1 MTRETMYAADQ
12 EAAEELNLLDYWL
25 LIRAHYKQIL
35 GLALVVTLLATLV
48 VFQMTPI
55 YRSTALLL
63 IENSKSK
70 ALTLSDLY
78 DIQGSGGQEGFNS
91 QVQILKSR
99 PIAELV
105 LKKLNLLKDATF
117 NPPKKSGWFTSSA
130 ELTSD
135 EISSKE
141 LESALNRFG
150 AALTIEP
157 ILKSQIVKVSF
168 DSADKELSAK
178 VANAVAEAYIEND
191 LESRAQMTQRA
202 SAWLTERMNGLRKTL
217 EESEK
222 RLQAYRESQNIIDT
236 KGVELSG
243 TGKQLEEIS
252 TNLIANRQ
260 RLAEAEGVY
269 VQVKG
274 QQGQSVEVL
283 ESIPAVL
290 KSPAVQQMKEAE
302 SVAQRKLN
310 ELMSRYTSVHP
321 KVIAAES
328 ELKSARDSLK
338 RAIDAVINGITK
350 EYELAKANVIATSR
364 AMDTIKSDIQ
374 GLTRKEFQLGVLQR
388 EAEGNKQ
395 LYDLF
400 VNRAKETDVASNLQS
415 TAGRVVDPAVVE
427 STPLKPKKKIIVGV
441 AFILGLLAGVAIVF
455 ILDYLDNTLHSALDV
470 ERRLGLDVL
479 GTVQILNEVA
489 LGQQPAAR
497 AFLNDP
503 NSLFSESIRSVRT
516 AVLLS
521 AIDEPHRVV
530 MVTSTVPSEGKT
542 TLSINLAFALGQMK
556 KVLLIDGDMRRPSL
570 DKSLG
575 GLEGARG
582 LVDYLAD
589 EASLAE
595 CIQPTDSPN
604 VFVLTAGK
612 RFNSPLELL
621 SSHRFGE
628 TIAQVKEMFDMVII
642 DCPPLK
648 PVSDSLVISRYAN
661 AVLYVV
667 KADSTPHQLASAAI
681 RRLHAIE
688 APVLGVVLNQL
699 DNKRTDRYGHY
710 SYQYEYAYA
719 SDAPS
724 LDKRKSF
731 WGIKI

>member
-1 MTRETMYAADQ
+1 MYMAEQD
-12 EAAEELNLLDYWL
+12 AAEELNLLDYWL
-25 LIRAHYKQIL
+25 LVRKHYKQIV
-35 GLALVVTLLATLV
+35 GLALVVSVLAALV
-48 VFQMTPI
+48 AFQMTPI

-105 LKKLNLLKDATF
+105 IKKLDLLKDATF
-117 NPPKKSGWFTSSA
+117 NPPKKEGWFTSAPEGSPA
-130 ELTSD
+130 EL
-135 EISSKE
+135 EAKE
-141 LESALNRFG
+141 LEAAINRFEG
-150 AALTIEP
+150 ALTIEP
-157 ILKSQIVKVSF
+157 ILKSQIVKISF
-168 DSADKELSAK
+168 DSPDKVLAAK

-202 SAWLTERMNGLRKTL
+202 SAWLTERMNGLRVTL

-222 RLQAYRESQNIIDT
+222 KLQAYRERENIIDT

-243 TGKQLEEIS
+243 SGKQLDEIS
-252 TNLIANRQ
+252 TNLIAMRQ

-274 QQGQSVEVL
+274 KQGQPVEVL

-290 KSPAVQQMKEAE
+290 KSSSVQQMKEAE
-302 SVAQRKLN
+302 SVAQRKLD
-310 ELMSRYTSVHP
+310 ELLSRYTHLHP

-328 ELKSARDSLK
+328 ELKSAKVSLK
-338 RAIDAVINGITK
+338 REIDAVINGITQ
-350 EYELAKANVIATSR
+350 EYELAKNNVVATSR
-364 AMDTIKSDIQ
+364 AMDMIKSDIQ

-388 EAEGNKQ
+388 EAESNKQ

-427 STPLKPKKKIIVGV
+427 NVPLKPKKKMIVGI
-441 AFILGLLAGVAIVF
+441 AFVLGMLAGIAIVF
-455 ILDYLDNTLHSALDV
+455 VLDYLDNTLHSVPDV
-470 ERRLGLDVL
+470 ERRLGVDVL
-479 GTVQILNEVA
+479 GTVQVLDEKISGQKTAA
-489 LGQQPAAR
+489 L
-497 AFLNDP
+497 AFFNDP
-503 NSLFSESIRSVRT
+503 NSLFAESIRSVRT
-516 AVLLS
+516 SVLLS
-521 AIDEPHRVV
+521 TIDDPHRVV
-530 MVTSTVPSEGKT
+530 MVTSTVPAEGKT
-542 TLSINLAFALGQMK
+542 TIAINLAFALGQMK

-570 DKSLG
+570 EKSLG
-575 GLEGARG
+575 GLKGTHG

-589 EASLAE
+589 EATLEE
-595 CIQPTDSPN
+595 CIQATDSPN

-621 SSHRFGE
+621 SSQRFGE
-628 TIAQVKEMFDMVII
+628 AIAQVKDMFDMVII

-667 KADSTPHQLASAAI
+667 KADSTPHQLASAAL
-681 RRLHAIE
+681 RRLHDIE

-699 DNKRTDRYGHY
+699 DNNRTDRYGHY
-710 SYQYEYAYA
+710 SYQYEYAYGQ
-719 SDAPS
+719 DTPAPS
-724 LDKRKSF
+724 KKKSF
-731 WGIKI
+731 LGIKI